1 MKRLPEG
8 KAAARA
14 WPLATTLLLGT
25 LKPGRGAGAPP
36 LPGGAGGG
44 RGGGVGGG
52 GGRQKDGRQ
61 VELKFR

>member
-25 LKPGRGAGAPP
+25 LKQICVC
-36 LPGGAGGG
+36 
-44 RGGGVGGG
+44 VGGG

-61 VELKFR
+61 VELKFH